1 MAQQMIIIMVD
12 DIRMLVNQLP
22 RVACPDSMQEM
33 LEREKM
39 IADMPGTWSGCSANT
54 LVAYIQDPKKVEY
67 ISPGARADHLGDFT
81 LDAWHQMIMRVQT
94 MLDNNV
100 NPALTLTNELRL
112 RSGQTL
118 LI

>member
-1 MAQQMIIIMVD
+1 MAQQMIITMVD
-12 DIRMLVNQLP
+12 EIKMLVNQLP
-22 RVACPDSMQEM
+22 PVACPDSMREM

-67 ISPGARADHLGDFT
+67 ISPGAKADHLGDFT
-81 LDAWHQMIMRVQT
+81 LETWHKMLIRVQT
-94 MLDNNV
+94 MLDENV

-112 RSGQTL
+112 RASFC
-118 LI
+118 

>member
-1 MAQQMIIIMVD
+1 MAQEEIN
-12 DIRMLVNQLP
+12 MLLKQLP
-22 RVACPDSMQEM
+22 FVACPRSIPEM
-33 LEREKM
+33 LEREKT

-54 LVAYIQDPKKVEY
+54 LVAYIQDPRKVKY
-67 ISPGARADHLGDFT
+67 ISPVAMVDYLGDYT
-81 LDAWHQMIMRVQT
+81 LETWHKMLIRVQT
-94 MLDNNV
+94 MLDDNV